1 MSTAGNEAGHT
12 SVDEPAQPVARGV
25 PGPSPA
31 GDAGAAARAVPGEA
45 VHPPGGEPVDPRAEG
60 AGNQATEE
68 AGTPATEE
76 TGRRVSTLELFFDLV
91 FVFTLTQLTV
101 LLASDLSFAT
111 AARVALIF
119 VVLFWMYGAYA
130 YLTNQ
135 VPPDR
140 PSRRIL
146 LLLGMGA
153 FLVCALA
160 IPRAFDDGGVVF
172 GLGFLAVVLV
182 HSALY
187 TRGHGRDVVWY
198 AVPNSLAAL
207 AVTAAGLFDGPRAD
221 GLWLLALLL
230 QFVTPFFAEH
240 GPRRRGGRE
249 AAALRSQLGA
259 LDPAHFVERHGLLLI
274 VAFGESV
281 IAIGIGIGDRPLTAD
296 LFVGAFLALALA
308 GALWWTY
315 FVRDEHGAEA
325 AFTATPPD
333 RRWRLAMNAY
343 YYAFLPMLL
352 GIAYCATGVKKTLGH
367 LTEQLHT
374 GPALALAGGV
384 ALFLAGDV
392 AFRSVLRLWPV
403 TFRAVAVPVAAAT
416 ALLGVRL
423 AAVAKLLAL
432 VAVLVVMLGAE
443 ARWSPCRPASRP
455 GGGPSWSPR

>member
-1 MSTAGNEAGHT
+1 MSRAGNEAGPA
-12 SVDEPAQPVARGV
+12 SVDEPARPAAREV
-25 PGPSPA
+25 PSPSPA
-31 GDAGAAARAVPGEA
+31 GDAAAAARPLAAEA
-45 VHPPGGEPVDPRAEG
+45 AHPPGPEPVDPRAEE
-60 AGNQATEE
+60 AGYPESEE
-68 AGTPATEE
+68 A
-76 TGRRVSTLELFFDLV
+76 GRRVSTLELFFDLV

-207 AVTAAGLFDGPRAD
+207 AVTAAGLFDDLRAD
-221 GLWLLALLL
+221 GLWLLALVL

-281 IAIGIGIGDRPLTAD
+281 IAIGIGIGNRPLTED

-352 GIAYCATGVKKTLGH
+352 GIAYCAAGVKKTLGH
-367 LTEQLHT
+367 LTEHLHT

-416 ALLGVRL
+416 ALLGVQL
-423 AAVAKLLAL
+423 SAVAELLAL

-455 GGGPSWSPR
+455 GGGPSAGSGTVSVG

>member
-1 MSTAGNEAGHT
+1 MNTAADRTEDPAANTAGHT
-12 SVDEPAQPVARGV
+12 AVDEA
-25 PGPSPA
+25 
-31 GDAGAAARAVPGEA
+31 
-45 VHPPGGEPVDPRAEG
+45 
-60 AGNQATEE
+60 
-68 AGTPATEE
+68 
-76 TGRRVSTLELFFDLV
+76 GRRVSTLELFFDLV

-101 LLASDLSFAT
+101 LLTADLSFAT

-140 PSRRIL
+140 PSRRL
-146 LLLGMGA
+146 LLMLGMGA

-187 TRGHGRDVVWY
+187 TRSHGRDVIWY

-207 AVTAAGLFDGPRAD
+207 SVTAAGLFHGFVAD
-221 GLWLLALLL
+221 GLWLLALVL
-230 QFVTPFFAEH
+230 QFVTPFIAEH
-240 GPRRRGGRE
+240 GPRRRDGRD
-249 AAALRSQLGA
+249 AARLRTQLGA

-281 IAIGIGIGDRPLTAD
+281 IAIGIGIGNLPLTAD
-296 LFVGAFLALALA
+296 LFGGAFLALALA
-308 GALWWTY
+308 AALWWTY
-315 FVRDEHGAEA
+315 FVRDEHGAEV
-325 AFTATPPD
+325 AFTATAPD

-352 GIAYCATGVKKTLGH
+352 GIAYFAAGVKKTLGH
-367 LTEQLHT
+367 LTEHLHT

-392 AFRSVLRLWPV
+392 AFRAVLRLFPV
-403 TFRAVAVPVAAAT
+403 SYRAAAVPVALAT
-416 ALLGVRL
+416 ALLGIRL
-423 AAVAKLLAL
+423 SAVVELLAL
-432 VAVLVVMLGAE
+432 VGVLVAMLGAE
-443 ARWSPCRPASRP
+443 ARWSPCRPAAE
-455 GGGPSWSPR
+455 SPAAVA